1 MKCNHWAETMA
12 ARGAR
17 GAEPSG
23 FFSLVSI
30 LAVLG
35 VLGCGS
41 GSGERTVTASDAGPG
56 APVEPFTAVAPAST
70 DARSA
75 QTASLS
81 ASLEAV
87 QADSL
92 PPDVAALAADS
103 LASPGET
110 VEIAAQASADVVE
123 VFLWDGIG
131 RKQSFAY
138 DSTAGVWR
146 AGYRVPLGI
155 SSDRIGLS
163 VTAKNSLDLRHR
175 VWVFLRIERQVKAE
189 QPETQPE
196 AQAAPDTGS

>member
-17 GAEPSG
+17 GAETKG
-23 FFSLVSI
+23 ILSLVSI

-41 GSGERTVTASDAGPG
+41 GSGERTATASGEGPG
-56 APVEPFTAVAPAST
+56 TPVEPFTAVAPAST
-70 DARSA
+70 DAA
-75 QTASLS
+75 LQVASLGS
-81 ASLEAV
+81 SLEAV

-146 AGYRVPLGI
+146 ASYRVPLGI

-175 VWVFLRIERQVKAE
+175 VWVFLRIEPRAKAE
-189 QPETQPE
+189 QPATQPE
-196 AQAAPDTGS
+196 AQAAPNTGW